1 MIKKITILGFVV
13 LIASSIFAGVLN
25 YVPQNANLVLLFQN
39 NGPNYDS
46 LKTNVPIF
54 SFLLNDLGLESL
66 VQSSV
71 SNTANSLNFKS
82 SQIWSFTLND
92 FVIFSD
98 ANQKDI
104 AVVGKGDS
112 TVIVKFIQS
121 LIGGQIGSANVNGK
135 KIQSVTFNGVTVY
148 FYSDSG
154 YTIIS
159 NSTSMISD
167 AINANAS
174 NKSFS
179 FNISYP
185 KNAWFVSSWNGN
197 FLTGASTNLVN
208 QNDGYAYGIVSN
220 GQLYVYGK
228 DNLIYK
234 DQNLKN
240 AVISSKVN
248 SLSLATNPAT
258 GDIWISADISNP
270 SQFYNILKPYLK
282 NNVEFDISN
291 VINYLNGKAFAQANL
306 VSSQDYV
313 MTMYL
318 SKDIS
323 PQIPTLSKDANG
335 TFTWQGH
342 TVLRYDTT
350 EGTRTIHDYTII
362 YPDKIVSSNMQPDEL
377 VKYLSKAKP
386 ANSMGI
392 LPSLSSQLW
401 QNSFLTVYI
410 NSSGA
415 IENMLQY
422 SVNSGVVIQARN
434 DSNGNIEF
442 QMIVK

>member
-1 MIKKITILGFVV
+1 MIKKLTILGFVI

-39 NGPNYDS
+39 NGTNYNS
-46 LKTNVPIF
+46 LKNNVPIF

-92 FVIFSD
+92 FAIF
-98 ANQKDI
+98 ANENQKDFAI
-104 AVVGKGDS
+104 VGKADS
-112 TVIVKFIQS
+112 TVFVKFIQS
-121 LIGGQIGSANVNGK
+121 LIGGQIGSATVNGK
-135 KIQSVTFNGVTVY
+135 KIQSVTINGITVY
-148 FYSDSG
+148 FYPDSG

-159 NSTSMISD
+159 NSISMIND
-167 AINANAS
+167 AVNANAS

-179 FNISYP
+179 FNVSYP
-185 KNAWFVSSWNGN
+185 QNAWFVSSWNGN
-197 FLTGASTNLVN
+197 LLTNASTNLVD
-208 QNDGYAYGIVSN
+208 QSGGYAYGIVSN

-234 DQNLKN
+234 DQNFKN
-240 AVISSKVN
+240 QVLSSKVN

-258 GDIWISADISNP
+258 GDVWISVDISNP
-270 SQFYNILKPYLK
+270 SNFYDILKPYISK
-282 NNVEFDISN
+282 DIASN
-291 VINYLNGKAFAQANL
+291 ISDVINYLNGKAFMQANL
-306 VSSQDYV
+306 ISSQDYV
-313 MTMYL
+313 MTIYL

-323 PQIPTLSKDANG
+323 SQIPLLSSDASG
-335 TFTWQGH
+335 QFMWQGH

-350 EGTRTIHDYTII
+350 EGTKTIHDYTII
-362 YPDKIVSSNMQPDEL
+362 YPDKIVSSNMQPDNL
-377 VKYLSKAKP
+377 VKYLSSAKP
-386 ANSMGI
+386 AQNMGI
-392 LPSLSSQLW
+392 FSSFSSQLW
-401 QNSFLTVYI
+401 QNSFLTVYV

-434 DSNGNIEF
+434 DSNGNVEF